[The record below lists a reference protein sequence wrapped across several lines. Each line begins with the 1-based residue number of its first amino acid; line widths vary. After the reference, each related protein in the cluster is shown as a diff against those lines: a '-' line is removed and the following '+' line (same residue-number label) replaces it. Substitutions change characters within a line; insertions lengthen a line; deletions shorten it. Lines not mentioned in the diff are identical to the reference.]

1 MKLVNLITVL
11 LISVLLNLYSTA
23 NSQTSYNFNDG
34 LAKAKASG
42 KIAVVAIF
50 VQSDNW
56 CKKMESVYSSGNVL
70 NLLNNSLV
78 FIKLDASGS
87 ENCNYGGKQYKASE
101 LAKVFGATGYP
112 THAFLGSDENLIKF
126 KFNGETNSSY
136 AGYVDSGDF
145 EKLLNYFITGKYK
158 DTDLSKYLQ

>member
-70 NLLNNSLV
+70 NLLNNS
-78 FIKLDASGS
+78 
-87 ENCNYGGKQYKASE
+87 
-101 LAKVFGATGYP
+101 
-112 THAFLGSDENLIKF
+112 
-126 KFNGETNSSY
+126 
-136 AGYVDSGDF
+136 
-145 EKLLNYFITGKYK
+145 
-158 DTDLSKYLQ
+158 